1 MTAIVIGV
9 GTVRHICPQGKLA
22 NIEKY
27 VEPLNEIMP
36 KFDITT
42 LLRVRH
48 FIAQLAHESSQF
60 NYVEEIASGKAYDTG
75 RLAIRLGNTPE
86 ADGDGQKYKG
96 RGLIQI
102 TGHDNY
108 EQCSLALFGDRRLL
122 DNPDLLEL
130 PENAVKSAA
139 WYWREH
145 NLNAYADKDDI
156 MSITRKINGGYNGID
171 SRKVFYQRAKQY
183 IV

>member
-1 MTAIVIGV
+1 MNALTTEKLIN
-9 GTVRHICPQGKLA
+9 ICPLGKLS

-27 VEPLNEIMP
+27 VQPLNEQMP
-36 KFDITT
+36 IFDITT
-42 LLRVRH
+42 LLRIRH
-48 FIAQLAHESSQF
+48 FISQLAHESAQF

-75 RLAIRLGNTPE
+75 RLAARLGNTPE

-108 EQCSLALFGDRRLL
+108 EQCSLALFGDMRLL
-122 DNPDLLEL
+122 DHPELLEL
-130 PENAVKSAA
+130 PENAAKSAA
-139 WYWREH
+139 WYWKEH

-156 MSITRKINGGYNGID
+156 MTITRKINGGYNGID
-171 SRKVFYQRAKQY
+171 SRKAFYQRAKQQ

>member
-1 MTAIVIGV
+1 MAITAEIL
-9 GTVRHICPQGKLA
+9 RKICPQGRLS

-27 VEPLNEIMP
+27 VQPLNAIMP
-36 KFDITT
+36 SYGITT

-48 FIAQLAHESSQF
+48 FIAQLAHESAQF

-86 ADGDGQKYKG
+86 ADGDGEKYKG

-102 TGHDNY
+102 TGHNNY
-108 EQCSLALFGDRRLL
+108 ERCSLALFGDRRLL
-122 DNPDLLEL
+122 DNPELLEL

-139 WYWREH
+139 WYWKDH
-145 NLNAYADKDDI
+145 NLNLHADNDDI
-156 MSITRKINGGYNGID
+156 ITITRRINGGTNGIE
-171 SRKVFYQRAKQY
+171 SRKSFYQRAKQF